1 MLSYLK
7 VVSGNTRAIG
17 TISRS
22 LWTSGWE
29 IFWAQEVRRSNW
41 EWAISAVSH
50 CKPSEEENNVS
61 GFSFLYFRILLV
73 LQWKLSSF
81 EIQSLPLEL
90 QGILA
95 GGKRKLTEAFN
106 GRQQDSSVLQMLSLW
121 IHTCVLGIMLSFAR
135 DGGTSGPTCST
146 NTCCGCIC

>member
-1 MLSYLK
+1 M
-7 VVSGNTRAIG
+7 
-17 TISRS
+17 
-22 LWTSGWE
+22 
-29 IFWAQEVRRSNW
+29 
-41 EWAISAVSH
+41 
-50 CKPSEEENNVS
+50 
-61 GFSFLYFRILLV
+61 

-81 EIQSLPLEL
+81 EIQSLPLDL

-135 DGGTSGPTCST
+135 DGGHFWSHLQHQHMLWLHMLGDKSSCALY
-146 NTCCGCIC
+146 GDFWGQMA